1 MDRQEELHRIKTI
14 PPEVILEDLSIPF
27 VKRPERGD
35 MRRRAGGK
43 P

>member
-14 PPEVILEDLSIPF
+14 PPEVILEDLNEAI
-27 VKRPERGD
+27 
-35 MRRRAGGK
+35 RAGEQVGFEGGK